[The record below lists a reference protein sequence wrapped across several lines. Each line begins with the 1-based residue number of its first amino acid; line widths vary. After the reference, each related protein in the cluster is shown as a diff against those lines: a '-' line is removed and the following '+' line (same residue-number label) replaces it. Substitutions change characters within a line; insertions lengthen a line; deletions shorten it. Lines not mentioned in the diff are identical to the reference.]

1 MFKLKIETDNA
12 AFDDE
17 NEGRDEIARI
27 LRDVAERL
35 GPGVLV
41 GVIGG
46 TTGGVT
52 TGGVLHDTN
61 GNRVGNFTLTR
72 SK

>member
-1 MFKLKIETDNA
+1 MFELKIETDNA

-17 NEGRDEIARI
+17 NDGRDEIARI
-27 LRDVAERL
+27 LRDVATA
-35 GPGVLV
+35 LV
-41 GVIGG
+41 HGAR
-46 TTGGVT
+46 T
-52 TGGVLHDTN
+52 GVLHDTN